1 MFHRLKYV
9 NAWSLVNDAIW
20 ISLEGVASPG
30 DICHWGDF
38 EVSKP
43 FAMAVC
49 SLYPAC
55 HLRGEP
61 STSVIPILLLAAMI
75 SHHDGL
81 LSLWKAKSNKPFLS
95 ASCLGHVFFFNQT
108 NRKIIIT

>member
-1 MFHRLKYV
+1 MFHRIKYV
-9 NAWSLVNDAIW
+9 NAWSLVDDAIW
-20 ISLEGVASPG
+20 ISLLAWPCQGIYVTE
-30 DICHWGDF
+30 GDF
-38 EVSKP
+38 EVSKS

-81 LSLWKAKSNKPFLS
+81 LALWKAKSNKPFLS
-95 ASCLGHVFFFNQT
+95 ASSLGNVFFF
-108 NRKIIIT
+108 